1 MSMLLDHDATA
12 ARRLAHLT
20 IIVDG
25 AGPAV
30 DAVDRAARGVGM
42 TRLVS
47 GAYAAEPAHW
57 TGPPAPAAIVFV
69 GQGPLQAAVA
79 APWWRAGVVHLPLR
93 LDGASDEIGP
103 LVVPGVSSCVGCHE
117 RLRARSGPRE
127 HPAPGTPDP
136 PTVHLAAA
144 VAALTL
150 RRTLLGDHDLA
161 GVSSEVVEG
170 RPEVRHRH
178 WPRHPECGCGTLA
191 AHDLRDLVPAS

>member
-1 MSMLLDHDATA
+1 MKLNVFKRQTPPPPAPPDRKASVTGAPRTSSGA
-12 ARRLAHLT
+12 A
-20 IIVDG
+20 
-25 AGPAV
+25 P
-30 DAVDRAARGVGM
+30 M
-42 TRLVS
+42 VS
-47 GAYAAEPAHW
+47 GEREYAAEPAHW

-93 LDGASDEIGP
+93 LDGASAEIGP

-117 RLRARSGPRE
+117 RLRARSGARE

>member
-69 GQGPLQAAVA
+69 GQGPLQAAVVA

-93 LDGASDEIGP
+93 L
-103 LVVPGVSSCVGCHE
+103 H
-117 RLRARSGPRE
+117 PRQRRDR
-127 HPAPGTPDP
+127 APGR
-136 PTVHLAAA
+136 AGGQQ
-144 VAALTL
+144 L
-150 RRTLLGDHDLA
+150 RRLSRASSSPVGSTRAPSA
-161 GVSSEVVEG
+161 GHS
-170 RPEVRHRH
+170 
-178 WPRHPECGCGTLA
+178 
-191 AHDLRDLVPAS
+191 